1 MRPSPK
7 STTHRSPVRRA
18 LRFIIWI
25 LLTLL
30 LAIVFAAAW
39 AWSNRYELIE
49 RQTITY
55 FDSLGIQADLH
66 IRSATLK
73 TADIRDISLAYDG
86 KPFLKLNRLQAAY
99 QWRELQNGTV
109 ERLDFTGLDATLTV
123 DETGAIIDGWRPPA
137 TGAGSELPRRGI
149 GITDAS
155 ILLQTPYGDV
165 PITGNGDIT
174 NLDQFELAGELAPV
188 MLTRDGSR
196 LRTSGPFT
204 ITSRP
209 DAYTLLL
216 PDSPLTVSQ
225 PSGALRDTQLTL
237 TGRIQ
242 KDTGI
247 VTSTVGLTGGAFET
261 LAGLA
266 GRITKAD
273 FEGRW
278 DGTQLSGTVT
288 TDLTAVRVTEDG
300 RRADLAKTLS
310 LANALTEVPV
320 AQNFAPG
327 LVAPIRDLLAG
338 SSVSA
343 ALSVTL
349 SDTERT
355 VKLRRPMT
363 LQTEQT
369 QAVITPIM
377 DTPAYYYETSADDY
391 AVAINASLSRPT
403 ALTLND
409 LRLRIRSPNGISVD
423 GLASASGQLKTRA
436 NWRAAT
442 QAGRP
447 ARLGPLSVG
456 FDYKAPI
463 EAPSQLILRGAA
475 DYDGDIPGGYVH
487 GLKAGG
493 VLTAQ
498 LQAGRTRVDLNP
510 DRAVKIARLET
521 TSEWEITDFTGHMRP
536 GAPLYARRGL
546 DRATVNTALLEA
558 RLTARR
564 PASDFAAADT
574 LDVEFRRA
582 DLSGEIRAEAQ
593 SWDIGFSDLALQSDT
608 FPVAGTDLIIPE
620 GDLTVGLSANGRST
634 FAVKAPGSTLL
645 TPAYSVTGMAI
656 EAAGTAE
663 HYDMTFDQGRVK
675 MLNQD
680 AGAFPIP
687 VLSISGTAAFADGQF
702 TGTAQTTLPRAPNT
716 PIDITY
722 RLKDGQGDADI
733 KIQGLRF
740 QPGGLQPQDLAPTLR
755 GKIAAVDGGVN
766 ADLSVLFGANM
777 TPSGTGTFDIINM
790 SLGTAPGPIT
800 GLSGTVELTSLFPV
814 ITAPGQTLSIETFNP
829 GFPLENGDLTYALV
843 PEGVAISRAVFPLG
857 EGQVSFDPFTWTYG
871 ATENRVTLRVSEV
884 EVGDFLKGVGNGK
897 LSISG
902 ALEGTIPV
910 VVRGIDVLVENGR
923 LEVKN
928 GGIIRY
934 DGGDVADAIP
944 NEYAAKAI
952 QALKNFNYD
961 ALFLDINGP
970 LDGEIKLGMQFT
982 GANPEVLYNV
992 PFQFNVTVEGELFNI
1007 ARSLNPN
1014 GLQQRILTSVKNK
1027 QTPEQ

>member
-7 STTHRSPVRRA
+7 STIHRSPLRRA
-18 LRFIIWI
+18 LRILTWI

-73 TADIRDISLAYDG
+73 RADIRDISLAYDG
-86 KPFLKLNRLQAAY
+86 KPFLNVDRLQAAY
-99 QWRELQNGTV
+99 QWRELLNGTV

-137 TGAGSELPRRGI
+137 TGGGSGLPRRGI
-149 GITDAS
+149 GVTDAS
-155 ILLQTPYGDV
+155 ILLKTPYGEA
-165 PITGNGDIT
+165 PITGAGEIAG
-174 NLDQFELAGELAPV
+174 LDQFDLSGELAPIT
-188 MLTRDGSR
+188 LTRDGSQ
-196 LRTSGPFT
+196 LTASGPFT
-204 ITSRP
+204 ITSSP
-209 DAYTLLL
+209 DAYTLQL
-216 PDSPLTVSQ
+216 PGSPLSMSQ
-225 PSGALRDTQLTL
+225 PSGALRDTQVTL
-237 TGRIQ
+237 NGRIA

-247 VTSTVGLTGGAFET
+247 VTGTASLTGGAFDT
-261 LAGLA
+261 AAGLA
-266 GRITKAD
+266 GRITKTD
-273 FEGRW
+273 IDGRW
-278 DGTQLSGTVT
+278 DGTQLSAAVT
-288 TDLTAVRVTEDG
+288 TNLTGVRVTDAT
-300 RRADLAKTLS
+300 RRDDLATTLS
-310 LANALTEVPV
+310 LANALTPVPV
-320 AQNFAPG
+320 AQNFGPG
-327 LVAPIRDLLAG
+327 LIAPISDLLAG

-349 SDTERT
+349 SDIERT
-355 VKLRRPMT
+355 VILRRPMT
-363 LQTEQT
+363 VQAGQT
-369 QAVITPIM
+369 QAVIAPIN
-377 DTPAYYYETSADDY
+377 DTPAYHYETNADDY
-391 AVAINASLSRPT
+391 AVAVNTSLSRPT
-403 ALTLND
+403 ALMLNE
-409 LRLRIRSPNGISVD
+409 LRLRIRSPNGVSVG
-423 GLASASGQLKTRA
+423 GLASASGHLKTRTD
-436 NWRAAT
+436 WRATT
-442 QAGRP
+442 QDGRT
-447 ARLGPLSVG
+447 ARIGPLSVG
-456 FDYKAPI
+456 FNYTAPF
-463 EAPSQLILRGAA
+463 EAPSKLTLRGAA
-475 DYDGDIPGGYVH
+475 DYDGDIPGGYVD

-498 LQAGRTRVDLNP
+498 LQAGRTQVDLGP
-510 DRAVKIARLET
+510 DRPIKIARLET
-521 TSEWEITDFTGHMRP
+521 TSEWVITDFIGQIKPDT
-536 GAPLYARRGL
+536 PLYVRRGL
-546 DRATVNTALLEA
+546 DRATVNTDLIDA
-558 RLTARR
+558 RLTASR
-564 PASDFAAADT
+564 PATDLVDAAT
-574 LDVEFRRA
+574 LDLQFGRA
-582 DLSGEIRAEAQ
+582 DLSGDITADAQ
-593 SWDIGFSDLALQSDT
+593 SWDIGFVDLALQSDT
-608 FPVAGTDLIIPE
+608 FPVAGTDLVIPE
-620 GDLTVGLSANGRST
+620 SDLTVGLSANGRST
-634 FAVKAPGSTLL
+634 FALKALSSTLL
-645 TPAYSVTGMAI
+645 TPTLSVRGMAI

-663 HYDMTFDQGRVK
+663 AYDMTFAQGRIK
-675 MLNQD
+675 MLNQA

-687 VLSISGTAAFADGQF
+687 VLPVSGTAVFAQGQF
-702 TGTAQTTLPRAPNT
+702 TGTAQTTLPRAPDT
-716 PIDITY
+716 PIDISY
-722 RLKDGQGDADI
+722 RFKDGQGDADV
-733 KIQGLRF
+733 KIEGLQFR
-740 QPGGLQPQDLAPTLR
+740 PGGLQPVDFAPTLR
-755 GKIAAVDGGVN
+755 GKIAAVDGRVN
-766 ADLSVLFGANM
+766 ADLSVRFGADM
-777 TPSGTGTFDIINM
+777 IPTGTGTFDIINM

-814 ITAPGQTLSIETFNP
+814 TTAPDQTLSIATFNP
-829 GFPLENGDLTYALV
+829 GFPLENGTLTYALV

-871 ATENRVTLRVSEV
+871 AAENRVTLRVSEV
-884 EVGDFLKGVGNGK
+884 EVGDFLKGIGNGK

-928 GGIIRY
+928 GGVIRY
-934 DGGDVADAIP
+934 AGDDVANAIP

-1027 QTPEQ
+1027 QAPE